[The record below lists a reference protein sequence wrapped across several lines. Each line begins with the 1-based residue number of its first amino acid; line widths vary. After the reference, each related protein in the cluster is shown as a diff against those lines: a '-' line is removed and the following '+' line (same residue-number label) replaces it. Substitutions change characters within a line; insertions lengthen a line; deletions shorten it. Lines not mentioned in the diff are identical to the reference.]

1 MKKKDSLEVFLFII
15 CIVCFFIALGSFAS
29 ILSDVSQLI
38 FPESMKDT
46 GYGAGY
52 DSVLYVK
59 RGLFTSIPFLILNAS
74 ISIASF
80 KNAMKLNRHNKE
92 LNLTKELKELELEKK

>member
-15 CIVCFFIALGSFAS
+15 CIVCFFIALGSFSS
-29 ILSDVSQLI
+29 ILSDISQLI
-38 FPESMKDT
+38 FPDSVKDT
-46 GYGAGY
+46 GY

-74 ISIASF
+74 IAIASF

>member
-1 MKKKDSLEVFLFII
+1 MKKKDSLEVFLFVI
-15 CIVCFFIALGSFAS
+15 CIVCFFIALGSFSS

-38 FPESMKDT
+38 FPDSTKD
-46 GYGAGY
+46 ASY

-74 ISIASF
+74 IAIASF